1 VAIGACWGQRLNFNF
16 GWSCPGN
23 LSRVDQSWVEQRR
36 VEQRFSAAIRET
48 CRQLQP
54 LRYLRG

>member
-1 VAIGACWGQRLNFNF
+1 
-16 GWSCPGN
+16 
-23 LSRVDQSWVEQRR
+23 VEQRR

-54 LRYLRG
+54 LRCLRG